1 MTDDLDRA
9 FEEADAAG
17 LGFADSLAERLAE
30 KVGARAGAQLVFG
43 DPVERDGV
51 TVIPVAKVRYGFG
64 AGGGSGTDESGEASG
79 SGGGGGGGVAA
90 SPVGYIEIS
99 GGTATFRQIGDPVGL
114 WPLVV
119 AGGFASWLVLR
130 GLRALVRR

>member
-9 FEEADAAG
+9 FDEAANGG
-17 LGFADSLAERLAE
+17 LGFADALAERLAE
-30 KVGARAGAQLVFG
+30 KVGARAGARLVFG

-90 SPVGYIEIS
+90 SPAGYIEIS
-99 GGTATFRQIGDPVGL
+99 GGTATFRQISDPVSM

>member
-1 MTDDLDRA
+1 MNDDLERA
-9 FEEADAAG
+9 FDEAEDAG
-17 LGFADSLAERLAE
+17 LGFADALAARLAD
-30 KVGARAGAQLVFG
+30 KVGAHAGARLVFG

-64 AGGGSGTDESGEASG
+64 AGGGSGTDEAGESSG
-79 SGGGGGGGVAA
+79 SGGGGGGGVSA
-90 SPVGYIEIS
+90 SPVGYIEVRDGS
-99 GGTATFRQIGDPVGL
+99 ATFRQISDPVSL

-119 AGGFASWLVLR
+119 AGGFASWMVLR